1 MTYTP
6 KQDIFKRIGAHG
18 HAIQERDMD
27 DYYSTN
33 PEAIDHLLTVDSPY
47 HTVWECAC
55 GGGNLSKR
63 LEKYGFDVIST
74 DKFDRGYG
82 GIQDFLLAD
91 TTPVKECDILTN
103 PPFYYTVDFI
113 RKALEII
120 PDGHRVF
127 MFLKLNYLEGQ
138 KRYDKVFRE
147 NPPEYVYVFIKRI
160 YCGIRNDDDVD
171 SKHSAIAYAWYVWRK
186 GFKGDPKIKWI

>member
-1 MTYTP
+1 MTDTP

-18 HAIQERDMD
+18 HCIQERDRD
-27 DYYSTN
+27 DYYSTI

-82 GIQDFLLAD
+82 QIQDFLLAD
-91 TTPVKECDILTN
+91 TTPVKDCDILT
-103 PPFYYTVDFI
+103 
-113 RKALEII
+113 
-120 PDGHRVF
+120 
-127 MFLKLNYLEGQ
+127 
-138 KRYDKVFRE
+138 

-160 YCGIRNDDDVD
+160 FCGIRNDDDVD